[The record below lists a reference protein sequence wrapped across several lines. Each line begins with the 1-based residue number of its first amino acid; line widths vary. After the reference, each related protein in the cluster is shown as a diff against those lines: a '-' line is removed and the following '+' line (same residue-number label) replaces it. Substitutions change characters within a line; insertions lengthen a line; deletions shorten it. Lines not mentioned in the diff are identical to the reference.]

1 MDLHL
6 RALCIYF
13 FYSPLQPRRCKSN
26 YANMQWDEGTAVLF
40 QTRQK
45 FDEIT
50 KGMARLAGASRPPG
64 TYPATGVSQRVSECI
79 LSTAAAGQPPDTCL
93 DIDYLGIERNR
104 KKEDYFLYEK
114 IVASSPAAAGS
125 VYVDACE
132 VHTGPAENIGR
143 IGPGRNLTNEFQM
156 CIDNDLTTPCQ
167 IPFFVWSGRCA
178 C

>member
-1 MDLHL
+1 
-6 RALCIYF
+6 
-13 FYSPLQPRRCKSN
+13 
-26 YANMQWDEGTAVLF
+26 MQWDEGTAVLF

-50 KGMARLAGASRPPG
+50 KDMARLAGASRPPG
-64 TYPATGVSQRVSECI
+64 TYPATRVSQRVSECI
-79 LSTAAAGQPPDTCL
+79 LSTAARGEAPDACL
-93 DIDYLGIERNR
+93 VDDYLGIERNR

-114 IVASSPAAAGS
+114 IVASSPAAAGVVGSAS

-167 IPFFVWSGRCA
+167 VPSFVWSGRCA